1 MTRAERDVHLEA
13 LMTAISDQME
23 QQGVSQAELAR
34 RMGAHPAAV
43 NKALKLKVDP
53 RASTLV
59 SMLKA
64 LNCTIAMKPAHED
77 QPPVAD

>member
-1 MTRAERDVHLEA
+1 MTRAQRDIHLEV
-13 LMTAISDQME
+13 LMNAISDLMQ

-34 RMGAHPAAV
+34 RMGADSAAV

-53 RASTLV
+53 RASTIV

-64 LNCTIAMKPAHED
+64 LNCAIAMKPLNED
-77 QPPVAD
+77 QPLVVD